1 MCGSLYMKEFLLTS
15 YLAQIGRYSVLSHDE
30 EITLAKEIK
39 KGSSEAKLTL
49 INCNL
54 RLVVSIAE
62 KYADD
67 EYNLMDL
74 IQEGNLGL
82 ITAAGKFNPKFNCR
96 FSTYA
101 FPWITQYIL
110 RYIQNKMPV
119 IRLPHKKEEKIIAYL
134 KEFGKQHQLKTKVD
148 EAGNVLMKKAA
159 SPGKENLQ
167 TVIFYLDMGESELK
181 KILEC
186 DYSCISMHTPIEGM
200 DGVTGEDMLAD
211 ERYSLENTSMKVF
224 VQNEIQSL
232 LHTLSERERQVL
244 YYRYDMGDSKNN
256 PRTFRQISKILGC
269 SAETVRKIEL
279 HALKSLRSVAKEKL
293 SI

>member
-1 MCGSLYMKEFLLTS
+1 MKDFLLTS

-119 IRLPHKKEEKIIAYL
+119 IRLPHKKEEKIRQIKKSKAYL
-134 KEFGKQHQLKTKVD
+134 TDVLGREPSTKEIAL
-148 EAGNVLMKKAA
+148 
-159 SPGKENLQ
+159 
-167 TVIFYLDMGESELK
+167 YLDMGESELK

-186 DYSCISMHTPIEGM
+186 DYSCTSMHTPIEGM

-244 YYRYDMGDSKNN
+244 YYRYDIGDSKNN

>member
-119 IRLPHKKEEKIIAYL
+119 IRLPHKKKEKIRQIKKSKAYL
-134 KEFGKQHQLKTKVD
+134 TDVLGREPSTKEIAL
-148 EAGNVLMKKAA
+148 
-159 SPGKENLQ
+159 
-167 TVIFYLDMGESELK
+167 YLDMGESELK

>member
-1 MCGSLYMKEFLLTS
+1 MKEQFISMKTTTNPAKFFTNTPDELKVYIRKINSFKSLT
-15 YLAQIGRYSVLSHDE
+15 ADE
-30 EITLAKEIK
+30 EKEIAK
-39 KGSSEAKLTL
+39 RAKSGDREAKRILVQANLKLVLTIARKAIHVSKL
-49 INCNL
+49 P
-54 RLVVSIAE
+54 LV
-62 KYADD
+62 
-67 EYNLMDL
+67 DL

-119 IRLPHKKEEKIIAYL
+119 IRLPHKKEEKIRQIKKSKAYL
-134 KEFGKQHQLKTKVD
+134 TDVLGREPSTKEIAL
-148 EAGNVLMKKAA
+148 
-159 SPGKENLQ
+159 
-167 TVIFYLDMGESELK
+167 YLDMGESELK

>member
-1 MCGSLYMKEFLLTS
+1 
-15 YLAQIGRYSVLSHDE
+15 
-30 EITLAKEIK
+30 
-39 KGSSEAKLTL
+39 
-49 INCNL
+49 
-54 RLVVSIAE
+54 
-62 KYADD
+62 
-67 EYNLMDL
+67 
-74 IQEGNLGL
+74 
-82 ITAAGKFNPKFNCR
+82 
-96 FSTYA
+96 
-101 FPWITQYIL
+101 
-110 RYIQNKMPV
+110 MPV
-119 IRLPHKKEEKIIAYL
+119 IRLPHKKEEKIRQIEKSKAYL
-134 KEFGKQHQLKTKVD
+134 TDVLGREPYTKEIAL
-148 EAGNVLMKKAA
+148 
-159 SPGKENLQ
+159 
-167 TVIFYLDMGESELK
+167 YLDMGESELK